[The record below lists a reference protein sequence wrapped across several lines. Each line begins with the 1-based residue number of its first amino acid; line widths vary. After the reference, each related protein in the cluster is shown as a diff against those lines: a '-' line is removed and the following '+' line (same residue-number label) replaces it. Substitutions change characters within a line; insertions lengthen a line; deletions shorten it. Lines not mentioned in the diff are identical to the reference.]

1 MRSVNKVVL
10 IWNLTKDPEIK
21 TTSTGHSFCI
31 FTIATNRDWTS
42 AEWEKQ
48 STTEF
53 HKVAA
58 WGKLANLCWDF
69 LVKWKLV
76 YIEWYLKTR
85 TWEFEE
91 KKYSK
96 TEIIAQDMIM
106 LNKKWETTWASEKKD
121 NSSEPSTQETS
132 SFSDDVVDIDWHSI

>member
-1 MRSVNKVVL
+1 MRSVNKVIL
-10 IWNLTKDPEIK
+10 IWNLTKDPELK
-21 TTSTGHSFCI
+21 TTWSWHSFCL

-96 TEIIAQDMIM
+96 TEIVAQDMIM
-106 LNKKWETTWASEKKD
+106 LNKKWEAEWASEKSIE
-121 NSSEPSTQETS
+121 SSEPAIQETNLPS
-132 SFSDDVVDIDWHSI
+132 IDMVDINWDNI